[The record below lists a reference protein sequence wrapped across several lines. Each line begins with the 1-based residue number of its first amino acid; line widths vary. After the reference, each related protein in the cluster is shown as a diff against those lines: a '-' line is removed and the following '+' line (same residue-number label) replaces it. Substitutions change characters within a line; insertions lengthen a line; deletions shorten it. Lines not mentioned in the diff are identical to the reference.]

1 MREFEKGGEE
11 KKIRREKR
19 NVLVP
24 LSNLKSMRKLK
35 LFFWMIEVRTRFEF
49 LAQCMNGLRPKKP
62 KTMNL

>member
-24 LSNLKSMRKLK
+24 LSNLKSMKTLK
-35 LFFWMIEVRTRFEF
+35 LFF
-49 LAQCMNGLRPKKP
+49 G
-62 KTMNL
+62 